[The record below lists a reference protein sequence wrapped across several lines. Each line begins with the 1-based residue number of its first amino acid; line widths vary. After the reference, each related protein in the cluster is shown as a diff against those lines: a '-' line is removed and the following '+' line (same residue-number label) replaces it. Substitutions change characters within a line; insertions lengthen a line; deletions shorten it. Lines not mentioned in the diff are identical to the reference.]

1 MIWRRTR
8 CPELKLVS
16 PSAGSDVQVG
26 EEIAGHNG
34 CTCYALR
41 HVQSGERFVV
51 KKRISV
57 PASDLQVRALILS
70 GAYPDD
76 AAVHAYYGSVAE
88 DIKNELDTGMRLA
101 ENGYF
106 AGASSYQIEPKESGI
121 GYDVYILYPRMV
133 SLRAFLDHSAM
144 TGLRA
149 VNLGIDLCDALTAC
163 RGAGYL
169 FENLKPEN
177 VFLTQSGR
185 FLLGDLG
192 LAPLE
197 DLQYASVPEN
207 YLGPYSAPELS
218 AITASPN
225 PTIDLYA
232 VGMLLYRI
240 YNGNHGPFEDEAT
253 GEAMADKLRL
263 TGKAMPTPI
272 YADYELAAII
282 LKTCAPR
289 PEDRFQTPA
298 ELKQALVYYMQ
309 RNEVSDTLIVP
320 PIVTPE
326 APLAPEAET
335 AEEEAPARMT
345 DAEQLDEKFRTSFAP
360 DLSGAGTEKDIDPD
374 AVPDA
379 PKPEQKAEEK
389 PQPPAEP
396 EKPAEPVKEAE
407 PDRPAEAVEAAAEAK
422 ADEPEKE
429 AGPAEE
435 AGPAPAES
443 RRTRTRTAMDLDAF
457 PRLGTWPSATY
468 RRSRRGTEQ
477 QEASPDEPEQSTPSR
492 RRPMIPNDAESTLP
506 PEPEKKPKKKRRAVH
521 DRHRDCAKIC
531 VLLGAAAWFLLSYYF
546 VRADALRVRCTTEEL
561 TVALESGDKAAD
573 FRLTC
578 SDMYGNSYP
587 ATAANG
593 QYVFSGLSENTQY
606 TITVTAADGHRLS
619 SRGVST
625 LSVTTPEATEITDLT
640 ASLGDADGSVVLSF
654 SANGPTP
661 AQWTVSYAAGDGQ
674 KQSQQFT
681 GNTVTVTGLTLQ
693 QNYTFTLEGTDTVFL
708 TGTTTTEF
716 TPIPVVKV
724 DKLNVSSIEGNTVT
738 VTWETGENLPA
749 EWTVTCE
756 ARQFTTVTQTV
767 TESSCVFELPDL
779 KRDYTFTVSAEG
791 MPAPAVLTLPANPLV
806 VTGLQATANEDGTIT
821 ASWQTASG
829 APAGGWYVTYGV
841 PTSNH
846 EPRLQECTENSV
858 TLKGLIPDA
867 DYTIS
872 LTPADGADVFGT
884 VEASART
891 PSGGRFDRYGAT
903 PSTTYISLW
912 ETPAE
917 VNWDYRSLTTSKS
930 SFSADE
936 DIALCLELTRKEDS
950 DDEITLLYVIRNANG
965 EPVSDASAQLTWD
978 QMWHERRHTSTI
990 PNPGAAGE
998 YTLEVYVNRQL
1009 LKSIDFAIS

>member
-1 MIWRRTR
+1 MS
-8 CPELKLVS
+8 ELKLVS
-16 PSAGSDVQVG
+16 PLLDQMSVE

-51 KKRISV
+51 KRISV

-163 RGAGYL
+163 RDAGYL

-335 AEEEAPARMT
+335 DGEDAPARMT

-360 DLSGAGTEKDIDPD
+360 DFPRGHGKGHRSRRRAGRTEAGAEG
-374 AVPDA
+374 
-379 PKPEQKAEEK
+379 
-389 PQPPAEP
+389 
-396 EKPAEPVKEAE
+396 
-407 PDRPAEAVEAAAEAK
+407 RREAAAAC
-422 ADEPEKE
+422 
-429 AGPAEE
+429 
-435 AGPAPAES
+435 
-443 RRTRTRTAMDLDAF
+443 
-457 PRLGTWPSATY
+457 
-468 RRSRRGTEQ
+468 
-477 QEASPDEPEQSTPSR
+477 
-492 RRPMIPNDAESTLP
+492 RP
-506 PEPEKKPKKKRRAVH
+506 
-521 DRHRDCAKIC
+521 
-531 VLLGAAAWFLLSYYF
+531 
-546 VRADALRVRCTTEEL
+546 
-561 TVALESGDKAAD
+561 
-573 FRLTC
+573 
-578 SDMYGNSYP
+578 
-587 ATAANG
+587 
-593 QYVFSGLSENTQY
+593 
-606 TITVTAADGHRLS
+606 
-619 SRGVST
+619 
-625 LSVTTPEATEITDLT
+625 
-640 ASLGDADGSVVLSF
+640 
-654 SANGPTP
+654 
-661 AQWTVSYAAGDGQ
+661 
-674 KQSQQFT
+674 
-681 GNTVTVTGLTLQ
+681 
-693 QNYTFTLEGTDTVFL
+693 
-708 TGTTTTEF
+708 
-716 TPIPVVKV
+716 
-724 DKLNVSSIEGNTVT
+724 
-738 VTWETGENLPA
+738 
-749 EWTVTCE
+749 
-756 ARQFTTVTQTV
+756 
-767 TESSCVFELPDL
+767 
-779 KRDYTFTVSAEG
+779 
-791 MPAPAVLTLPANPLV
+791 
-806 VTGLQATANEDGTIT
+806 
-821 ASWQTASG
+821 
-829 APAGGWYVTYGV
+829 
-841 PTSNH
+841 
-846 EPRLQECTENSV
+846 
-858 TLKGLIPDA
+858 
-867 DYTIS
+867 
-872 LTPADGADVFGT
+872 
-884 VEASART
+884 
-891 PSGGRFDRYGAT
+891 
-903 PSTTYISLW
+903 
-912 ETPAE
+912 
-917 VNWDYRSLTTSKS
+917 
-930 SFSADE
+930 
-936 DIALCLELTRKEDS
+936 
-950 DDEITLLYVIRNANG
+950 
-965 EPVSDASAQLTWD
+965 
-978 QMWHERRHTSTI
+978 
-990 PNPGAAGE
+990 
-998 YTLEVYVNRQL
+998 
-1009 LKSIDFAIS
+1009 